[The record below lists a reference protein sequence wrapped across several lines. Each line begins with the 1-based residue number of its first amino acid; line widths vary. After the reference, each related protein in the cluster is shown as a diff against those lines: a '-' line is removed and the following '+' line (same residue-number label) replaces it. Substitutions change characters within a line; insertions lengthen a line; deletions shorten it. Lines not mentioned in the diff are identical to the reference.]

1 MSLFDSLSLAAQ
13 HGLGP
18 RFCSTLIFARAS
30 PDPAPPSPTHVYK
43 QIDNDLID
51 SSGSHVT

>member
-1 MSLFDSLSLAAQ
+1 MFLFGTLSLAAQ

-18 RFCSTLIFARAS
+18 RFCSTLVFTRAS
-30 PDPAPPSPTHVYK
+30 PDPVPPSPTHVYK
-43 QIDNDLID
+43 QIDNDFID